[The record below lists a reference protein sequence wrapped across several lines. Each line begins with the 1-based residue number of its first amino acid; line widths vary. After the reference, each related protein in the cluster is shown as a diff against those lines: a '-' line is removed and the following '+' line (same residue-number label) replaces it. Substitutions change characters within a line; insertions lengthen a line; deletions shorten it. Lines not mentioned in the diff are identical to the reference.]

1 MDFADAILA
10 DADVNSQEVAEPAA
24 SGAPGAPVADPCDGG
39 RLLQLAPASPAAGGG
54 EDDLG
59 QSVAS
64 AGGRGRGRGR
74 GRGQGATRRY
84 TLQEISAKA
93 RAARAGAA
101 LKRVRSEALQE
112 MALQANEVN
121 RHGNLRAGVE
131 MKVWKGK
138 SGPAR
143 LQLVKRAVRGQGR
156 WQMMSAHGRLDMAF
170 STEQRVRVLGRQFRQ
185 HAKTVSANRLV
196 VANCFLK
203 QQTKYLEFLHAMCC
217 TREPHCVSIGWKW
230 DEATENLTV
239 QCGAQECSDS
249 WDVLVSSCRLVVA
262 WPDRPLVVVD
272 LVRPPAPL
280 PSNSSSSILAGLR
293 HHPAVVDMEVL
304 LEKIRRSARER
315 IGVT

>member
-1 MDFADAILA
+1 MDFADAILP

-131 MKVWKGK
+131 MKGVEGEEWARA
-138 SGPAR
+138 PAAGEESR
-143 LQLVKRAVRGQGR
+143 PWPREMADDVR
-156 WQMMSAHGRLDMAF
+156 
-170 STEQRVRVLGRQFRQ
+170 
-185 HAKTVSANRLV
+185 
-196 VANCFLK
+196 
-203 QQTKYLEFLHAMCC
+203 
-217 TREPHCVSIGWKW
+217 
-230 DEATENLTV
+230 
-239 QCGAQECSDS
+239 
-249 WDVLVSSCRLVVA
+249 A
-262 WPDRPLVVVD
+262 WPAGHGFFNGAARQGS
-272 LVRPPAPL
+272 RSTIPAACEDCFCEPACSRQLL
-280 PSNSSSSILAGLR
+280 PKAADEVFGASPR
-293 HHPAVVDMEVL
+293 HVL
-304 LEKIRRSARER
+304 H
-315 IGVT
+315 

>member
-24 SGAPGAPVADPCDGG
+24 SGALGAPVADPCDGG

-59 QSVAS
+59 QSAAA
-64 AGGRGRGRGR
+64 AGGRGRGRGS

-131 MKVWKGK
+131 MKV
-138 SGPAR
+138 
-143 LQLVKRAVRGQGR
+143 
-156 WQMMSAHGRLDMAF
+156 
-170 STEQRVRVLGRQFRQ
+170 
-185 HAKTVSANRLV
+185 
-196 VANCFLK
+196 
-203 QQTKYLEFLHAMCC
+203 
-217 TREPHCVSIGWKW
+217 
-230 DEATENLTV
+230 
-239 QCGAQECSDS
+239 
-249 WDVLVSSCRLVVA
+249 
-262 WPDRPLVVVD
+262 
-272 LVRPPAPL
+272 
-280 PSNSSSSILAGLR
+280 
-293 HHPAVVDMEVL
+293 
-304 LEKIRRSARER
+304 
-315 IGVT
+315 